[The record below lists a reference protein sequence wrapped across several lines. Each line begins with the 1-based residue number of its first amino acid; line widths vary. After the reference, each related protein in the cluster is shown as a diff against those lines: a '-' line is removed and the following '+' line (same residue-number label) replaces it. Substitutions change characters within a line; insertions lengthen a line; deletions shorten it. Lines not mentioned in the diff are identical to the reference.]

1 MRPKWLDIILQEQ
14 QTGSQ
19 VMSRKKTLL
28 VSKQQIW
35 NNIIIYLELFDH
47 RINQYIKYN

>member
-1 MRPKWLDIILQEQ
+1 
-14 QTGSQ
+14 
-19 VMSRKKTLL
+19 MSRKKTLL

-47 RINQYIKYN
+47 RINNFKETTCMLFPKTKI